1 MHLQLFSILDIRGDS
16 SSTRSTETVSISVI
30 SVSK

>member
-16 SSTRSTETVSISVI
+16 SSTRSTETVSISV
-30 SVSK
+30 VSASR